1 MSIALSIS
9 PHGRLLVLDAVSE
22 PRLPDGSW
30 CERVRRAFLESQ
42 ADGLLELGA
51 RELASPLTPEF
62 AWARDFACRYLTAL
76 CHAPEI
82 SGASEL
88 PALSAPAAEEFAATT
103 LQAPPMRGLEYLSP
117 DCLVQWWQE
126 LDGLVR
132 NEARASGL
140 SARDY
145 LHQLNSAWRTVGRVT
160 FHLAE
165 NKRDPES
172 PFAFLATYAT
182 RLSAQGK
189 AQHLPLNRALQEYAG
204 ARNRAAL
211 LALLQPIQ
219 QAAESVAW
227 VKELADS
234 GGIYQPLAWTPR
246 EAYQFLQS
254 IPALE
259 SSGLIVR
266 VPDWWNAA
274 HPPRPVVSV
283 KIGQQLKGKLGVD
296 ALLDFSVGAVLDGD
310 ALNAQEIEKL
320 LGSESGL
327 VLLRGKW
334 VEVDREKLAEA
345 LKQWKKVER
354 EARGGGLTF
363 LEGMRLLAGVQLG
376 PDAAVE
382 QAEAAREWAGISAG
396 SDLEQ
401 LLRELREPGV
411 GPDDVPADL
420 RGDLRSYQ
428 KAGVHWLRFLT
439 RLGLGACLADD
450 MGLGKTVQV
459 IALLL
464 HLKKEAEAESKPSLL
479 VVPASL
485 IANWKAE
492 LERFSPSLSMLI
504 VHPSEGVTEA
514 GDAVNDCDL
523 VITTYTMLT
532 RLEWLRGR
540 DWRLVV
546 LDEAQAIRNSGTRQ
560 SRAVKELRAE
570 GRIALTGTP
579 VENRLS
585 DLWSLFD
592 FLNPGLLGGAKSFG
606 RLAKQMAEGVATGG
620 SNPYGPLRTLVRPYI
635 LRRLKTDKRVI
646 TDLPQ
651 KSEVNAYCGLSRRQA
666 VLYEQ
671 AVRELAAAIDQA
683 EGIKRRG
690 IVLAS
695 LMRLKQIC
703 NHPSQWTGDNGY
715 VADDSGKFARLGE
728 ICEELAERQ
737 EKALVFTQFR
747 EITAPLADFLACVF
761 GRPGLVLHGET
772 AVGRRRELVEAF
784 QRDDGPPFFVLSL
797 KAGGTGLN
805 LTAASHVIHFD
816 RWWNPAVENQATDRA
831 FRIGQKR
838 NVLVHKFICRG
849 TVEDKIDELIAQK
862 TSLARDLLDG
872 GGEALLTEMSNAEL
886 LRFVALDIGKA
897 TES

>member
-1 MSIALSIS
+1 
-9 PHGRLLVLDAVSE
+9 
-22 PRLPDGSW
+22 
-30 CERVRRAFLESQ
+30 
-42 ADGLLELGA
+42 
-51 RELASPLTPEF
+51 
-62 AWARDFACRYLTAL
+62 
-76 CHAPEI
+76 
-82 SGASEL
+82 
-88 PALSAPAAEEFAATT
+88 
-103 LQAPPMRGLEYLSP
+103 MRGLEYLSP
-117 DCLVQWWQE
+117 DCLVRWWQE
-126 LDGLVR
+126 LDSLVHQ
-132 NEARASGL
+132 EARVSGL

-145 LHQLNSAWRTVGRVT
+145 LHQLNPAWRTVGRVT

-172 PFAFLATYAT
+172 PFAYLATYAT

-227 VKELADS
+227 LKELADS

-266 VPDWWNAA
+266 VPDWWKAA
-274 HPPRPVVSV
+274 HPPRPRVSV

-296 ALLDFSVGAVLDGD
+296 ALLDFSVRAVLDGD
-310 ALNAQEIEKL
+310 ALSDQEIEQA

-354 EARGGGLTF
+354 ETRDGGLTF
-363 LEGMRLLAGVQLG
+363 FEGMRLLAGVQLG
-376 PDAAVE
+376 PDAAQE
-382 QAEAAREWAGISAG
+382 EAETAREWMGISAG
-396 SDLEQ
+396 NDLEQ
-401 LLRELREPGV
+401 LLCELREPGV
-411 GPDDVPADL
+411 GPDVVPSDL
-420 RGDLRSYQ
+420 RGDLRPYQ
-428 KAGVHWLRFLT
+428 MAGVHWLRFLT

-464 HLKKEAEAESKPSLL
+464 HLKKEAKTTRKASLL

-504 VHPSEGVTEA
+504 AHPSEGVTEA
-514 GDAVNDCDL
+514 SDAVNDCDL

-540 DWRLVV
+540 EWRLVV

-560 SRAVKELRAE
+560 SLAAKELRAE

-592 FLNPGLLGGAKSFG
+592 FLNPGLLGGAKAFG
-606 RLAKQMAEGVATGG
+606 RLAKQLAEGASHPIEPKVGSPGTAIATGC

-646 TDLPQ
+646 ADLPE
-651 KSEVNAYCGLSRRQA
+651 KSEVNAYCGLS
-666 VLYEQ
+666 
-671 AVRELAAAIDQA
+671 
-683 EGIKRRG
+683 
-690 IVLAS
+690 
-695 LMRLKQIC
+695 
-703 NHPSQWTGDNGY
+703 
-715 VADDSGKFARLGE
+715 
-728 ICEELAERQ
+728 
-737 EKALVFTQFR
+737 
-747 EITAPLADFLACVF
+747 
-761 GRPGLVLHGET
+761 
-772 AVGRRRELVEAF
+772 
-784 QRDDGPPFFVLSL
+784 
-797 KAGGTGLN
+797 
-805 LTAASHVIHFD
+805 
-816 RWWNPAVENQATDRA
+816 
-831 FRIGQKR
+831 
-838 NVLVHKFICRG
+838 
-849 TVEDKIDELIAQK
+849 
-862 TSLARDLLDG
+862 SLA
-872 GGEALLTEMSNAEL
+872 
-886 LRFVALDIGKA
+886 
-897 TES
+897 